1 MQISFAVTVKNEG
14 WYVEQLLNQLVK
26 YCKVSGDE
34 IVVLADYPD
43 DEETIDILGK
53 YFDTNNQIKLY
64 YRKFDGD
71 FAAHKNFLNEQC
83 IGDYI
88 FQIDA
93 DEYLNAHLLEYLHD
107 IVENNSHVDLFFVP
121 RVNIVHGLTEEDAKR
136 WGWTVNEFGWNC
148 WPDYQTRLFK
158 NHVDIM
164 WEGKVHERIVGHKT
178 AAPLPSEEDWAIYHI
193 KSIDRQRNQNKFY
206 DNL

>member
-1 MQISFAVTVKNEG
+1 MRISFAVTVKNEG

-43 DEETIDILGK
+43 DPETIKILGK
-53 YFDTNNQIKLY
+53 YYDAAEIKLHF
-64 YRKFDGD
+64 RKFDGD
-71 FAAHKNFLNEQC
+71 FSAHKNFLNEQC
-83 IGDYI
+83 TGDYI

-93 DEYLNAHLLEYLHD
+93 DEYLNAHLLQYLHD
-107 IVENNSHVDLFFVP
+107 IVDNNSNVDLFFIP
-121 RVNIVHGLTEEDAKR
+121 RVNVVQGLTEEDAKR

-148 WPDYQTRLFK
+148 WPDYQTRLFR
-158 NHVDIM
+158 NHVSIV

-178 AAPLPSEEDWAIYHI
+178 AAPLPTEEDWAIYHI
-193 KSIDRQRNQNKFY
+193 KDIERQRKQNNFY
-206 DNL
+206 STI